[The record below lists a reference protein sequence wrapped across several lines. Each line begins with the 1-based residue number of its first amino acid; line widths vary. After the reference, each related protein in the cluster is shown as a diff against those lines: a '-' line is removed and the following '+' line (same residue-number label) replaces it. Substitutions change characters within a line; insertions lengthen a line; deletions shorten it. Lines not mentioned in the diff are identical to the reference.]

1 MLSYLT
7 DLAPIW
13 QWPHR
18 PYAVGVAT
26 EIRTPSQEE
35 WLRVSAHLGQNRYS
49 LGVRAAGQYPDA
61 ARLAGTPL
69 LTAPGWRLT
78 GPIPL
83 SRIRIEFRPQAPR
96 PAGPDVAALAP
107 LALPSRA
114 DGSRY
119 RRYSDVIGELA
130 APAIFENRPV
140 YRLLAADLAAGDPRL
155 VFGRGRFFDGV
166 NAGGVAGFEYAAA
179 DLGLVGRCAYR
190 DAVGDPTNLDVRSAA
205 MATCA
210 LTLRYDRAAGTAMFP
225 MHYRDPALVGHAGGL
240 YQVIPVGI
248 FQPSGEAE
256 WNEANDFDL
265 WRGLLREYAEELLG
279 GSEEYGSEDA
289 PVDYACWPLARAMT
303 DALGSGEIR
312 AYCLGL
318 GTDPLTYATDL
329 LAVVVIDAPL
339 YDELFGA
346 LVSDNAEG
354 LVLAPRPFDE
364 PAVKELLT
372 RAPLQAAGS
381 ALLTLA
387 LAHRDA
393 LLH

>member
-1 MLSYLT
+1 
-7 DLAPIW
+7 
-13 QWPHR
+13 
-18 PYAVGVAT
+18 VAT
-26 EIRTPSQEE
+26 EIRPASTADDVPARTPSQER
-35 WLRVSAHLGQNRYS
+35 WLRVSDHLRLNRYS
-49 LGVRAAGQYPDA
+49 LGVRAADQYPDD
-61 ARLAGTPL
+61 ARVADTPL
-69 LTAPGWRLT
+69 LAAPGWL
-78 GPIPL
+78 PPAPVPL
-83 SRIRIEFRPQAPR
+83 SGIRLEFRPQAPR
-96 PAGPDVAALAP
+96 PAVPDVASLVP

-130 APAIFENRPV
+130 TPAIFENRPI
-140 YRLLAADLAAGDPRL
+140 YRLLAADLADGDPRL

-166 NAGGVAGFEYAAA
+166 NVGGVASFEYAAA
-179 DLGLVGRCAYR
+179 DLGLIDRCAYR
-190 DAVGDPTNLDVRSAA
+190 DAFGNPTNLNVRSSA

-210 LTLRYDRAAGTAMFP
+210 LTLRYDRTTGTAMFP

-279 GSEEYGSEDA
+279 ASEEYGSEGA
-289 PVDYACWPLARAMT
+289 PIDYASWPLARAMT

-318 GTDPLTYATDL
+318 GTDPLTYAMDL

-346 LVSDNAEG
+346 LVSANAEG
-354 LVLAPRPFDE
+354 LVLSARPFDE
-364 PAVKELLT
+364 RAVKELLT
-372 RAPLQAAGS
+372 QVPLQAAGS

-387 LAHRDA
+387 HAHRDV
-393 LLH
+393 LLQF

>member
-1 MLSYLT
+1 
-7 DLAPIW
+7 
-13 QWPHR
+13 
-18 PYAVGVAT
+18 VAT
-26 EIRTPSQEE
+26 EIRPDSTADGLPARTPSQDR
-35 WLRVSAHLGQNRYS
+35 WLRVTDHLRRNRYS
-49 LGVRAAGQYPDA
+49 LGVRVVDQYPDA
-61 ARLAGTPL
+61 VRVAGTDL
-69 LTAPGWRLT
+69 LAAPGWQPSA
-78 GPIPL
+78 PIPL
-83 SRIRIEFRPQAPR
+83 SGITLEFRPQAPR
-96 PAGPDVAALAP
+96 PAVPDVASLAP
-107 LALPSRA
+107 VALPSRA

-119 RRYSDVIGELA
+119 RRYSDAIGELA
-130 APAIFENRPV
+130 TPAIFENRPI
-140 YRLLAADLAAGDPRL
+140 YRLLAADLADGDPRL

-166 NAGGVAGFEYAAA
+166 NVGGVASFEYAAA
-179 DLGLVGRCAYR
+179 DLGLIDRCAYR
-190 DAVGDPTNLDVRSAA
+190 DAFGNPTNLNVRSSA

-210 LTLRYDRAAGTAMFP
+210 LTLRYDRTTGTATFP

-279 GSEEYGSEDA
+279 ASEEHGSEDA
-289 PVDYACWPLARAMT
+289 PIDYASWPLARTMT

-318 GTDPLTYATDL
+318 GTDPLTYAMDL

-354 LVLAPRPFDE
+354 VVLSPRPFDE
-364 PAVKELLT
+364 PTVKELLT
-372 RAPLQAAGS
+372 QTPLQAAGS

-387 LAHRDA
+387 LAHRDV
-393 LLH
+393 LLAS